1 MVRRRRGRKVI
12 RRRWGPSTKL
22 GPQVLLAVVGPLRL
36 QGLRL
41 LGSVCLLL
49 TRRFLLLSLIC
60 CGGEGALANQR
71 GVQSGNKKVLIN

>member
-1 MVRRRRGRKVI
+1 MVRRGRGWKVI
-12 RRRWGPSTKL
+12 RRRWSPSTKL

-49 TRRFLLLSLIC
+49 TRRFLLLSLTC
-60 CGGEGALANQR
+60 CRGEGALANQG
-71 GVQSGNKKVLIN
+71 GVQSGNEKVLIN

>member
-1 MVRRRRGRKVI
+1 MVRRGRGRKVI
-12 RRRWGPSTKL
+12 RRRWSPSTKL

-41 LGSVCLLL
+41 LGSVGLLL

-60 CGGEGALANQR
+60 CGGEGALADQG
-71 GVQSGNKKVLIN
+71 GVQSGNEKVLIN